1 MFNNMPYNTKHLNSL
16 RSYLRPS
23 YGLYNNYYTRQSCEN
38 VSTSTVAEFV
48 VMKALHVLASIN
60 ALTIFLN
67 ATIPHAEM
75 N

>member
-1 MFNNMPYNTKHLNSL
+1 MPYNTKHLNSL

-48 VMKALHVLASIN
+48 VMMVSHVLPSITT
-60 ALTIFLN
+60 LTTFFN
-67 ATIPHAEM
+67 VTIPHAKM
-75 N
+75 K